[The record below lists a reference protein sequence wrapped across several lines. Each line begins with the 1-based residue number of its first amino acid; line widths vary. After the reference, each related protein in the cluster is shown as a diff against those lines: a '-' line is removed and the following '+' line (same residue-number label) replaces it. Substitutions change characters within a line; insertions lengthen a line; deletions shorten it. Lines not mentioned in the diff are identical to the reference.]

1 MAEQKSLFFV
11 IIISI
16 VLIAVT
22 GVLANSSEKAAT
34 QDKKGKIIITSRSGA
49 TVTVSKAK
57 LTTRPGSDGAVRNVS
72 RRAMPSAADPEPT
85 RLTLTFPTLVYPGE
99 EIKGRLRFNDPDDF
113 VFAIFITVFFPDG
126 DVVTESLYDY
136 RIDGGDIWK
145 GSINFFV
152 DIPESETPLPGK
164 IVITASDEF
173 LNVSEVTQT
182 FVQFF

>member
-16 VLIAVT
+16 VLVAVT
-22 GVLANSSEKAAT
+22 AAIASSDEKAAT
-34 QDKKGKIIITSRSGA
+34 QDKKTKLVITSRSGA
-49 TVTVSKAK
+49 KVTISKAE
-57 LTTRPGSDGAVRNVS
+57 LTTRPDSEGAPRNVS

-99 EIKGRLRFNDPDDF
+99 EVKGRLKFNDPDDYIF
-113 VFAIFITVFFPDG
+113 SIFITVFFPDG

-145 GSINFFV
+145 GSINFYV
-152 DIPESETPLPGK
+152 EIPDSDTPLPGK
-164 IVITASDEF
+164 IVITASDEY
-173 LNVSEVTQT
+173 LNVTEVTQS